1 MVLSTELIKG
11 IKYPGHR
18 RQVEKLTFLPWA
30 QEFFFSRVRR
40 DSSAER
46 RDTSG
51 KKFTFSYVFLNY
63 LRVLVGNLWVGLKE
77 NSM

>member
-1 MVLSTELIKG
+1 MVEG
-11 IKYPGHR
+11 
-18 RQVEKLTFLPWA
+18 
-30 QEFFFSRVRR
+30 
-40 DSSAER
+40 

-63 LRVLVGNLWVGLKE
+63 LRTLAGNLWVGLKE